1 MSLIR
6 FNYSGV
12 KLLIITI
19 FLILITT
26 AIVIKMIVLNSLP
39 SSIYLALTAIIVIS
53 IITIII
59 LESQNAKEK
68 ARKKDVMIYEERISV
83 FSNFTEK
90 LWSILDD
97 EVITNEKLK
106 ELQKICF
113 SKLVFYL
120 NSKEIDDIY
129 RLIININ
136 ENNID
141 SMQRT
146 VSAIT
151 HILHENL
158 NHKKSA
164 SSIDLLKFFNSFNRK
179 QTETFDELS
188 SITNFEYITIPERQ
202 YNKKIEYWH
211 FNIIDAKQQI
221 ESFKNKNWVLALN
234 ECGENWRTKAIMQV
248 KPNDVIF
255 LYKDSE
261 AGYIGV
267 FRALDP
273 PSVILNSNTK
283 YSKRELS
290 KYDIYKGLANGAS
303 LASNIIVDPIAY
315 NFNGIGSYTIRK
327 KTIERI
333 NDIEEVRFLLNRFNG
348 KDLNEKQAL
357 GIGRLDNDSKIFL
370 NKDFFDVIIRLNNL
384 RQNASYYIPTSLKE
398 VYKAY
403 RIERIDILSQYI

>member
-1 MSLIR
+1 
-6 FNYSGV
+6 
-12 KLLIITI
+12 
-19 FLILITT
+19 
-26 AIVIKMIVLNSLP
+26 
-39 SSIYLALTAIIVIS
+39 
-53 IITIII
+53 
-59 LESQNAKEK
+59 
-68 ARKKDVMIYEERISV
+68 
-83 FSNFTEK
+83 
-90 LWSILDD
+90 
-97 EVITNEKLK
+97 
-106 ELQKICF
+106 
-113 SKLVFYL
+113 
-120 NSKEIDDIY
+120 
-129 RLIININ
+129 
-136 ENNID
+136 
-141 SMQRT
+141 
-146 VSAIT
+146 
-151 HILHENL
+151 
-158 NHKKSA
+158 
-164 SSIDLLKFFNSFNRK
+164 
-179 QTETFDELS
+179 
-188 SITNFEYITIPERQ
+188 
-202 YNKKIEYWH
+202 
-211 FNIIDAKQQI
+211 
-221 ESFKNKNWVLALN
+221 
-234 ECGENWRTKAIMQV
+234 MQV

-384 RQNASYYIPTSLKE
+384 RQNANYYIPTSLKE

-403 RIERIDILSQYI
+403 RIE